1 MGNYFYDMLP
11 ASEMEQLHY
20 IPTIPEF
27 LAWIEEKYAEL
38 PALSDGTEKYTYK
51 QMCGRI
57 ARRRTAIA
65 ALGLEKGSKIAIFD
79 RNSVDAIE
87 LFLAVTSAGM
97 VVINLPAQLPE
108 PAVIGSCRRFDVK
121 AIFVRDEF
129 KPLCGQLEGFG
140 IKVLPAS
147 TIADEPTPCAKLD
160 KEDTAA
166 IFFTGGTTG
175 APKGAVLPH
184 RALMR
189 GSFNGIFMPGSVLGN
204 QRSICMLPL
213 SHIFGLVRGMMSFL
227 YTGAEIYACEDM
239 KAMIGKLP
247 VIRPTC
253 LVLVPGICD
262 ILNGLT
268 KLYGPQFLGGE
279 LKVIIA
285 GAANVPPRL
294 ISEFDKIGIRLLGGY
309 GMTEGANLT
318 SGNSDVLT
326 HPTSVGKIYPEQ
338 EAKVV
343 DGELWVRGD
352 NVFTGYYKDEENT
365 KATLTE
371 DGWLRTGD
379 LVRFDED
386 GYLYIVGRIKNLII
400 LANGENVSP
409 ESVEE
414 PFYAYNFIKDV
425 LVTESEINGQPCIA
439 IEILP
444 QLQAFANTPWEQV
457 EALMEKTVAE
467 VNNTLPTTHR
477 ISKITVRK
485 DDFKRTGSMKVSRNQ
500 N

>member
-1 MGNYFYDMLP
+1 MYMDRYFYDMVP
-11 ASEMEQLHY
+11 ASELEQLRY

-27 LAWIEEKYAEL
+27 LGWIEEKYADL
-38 PALSDGTEKYTYK
+38 PALSDTVNKYSYK
-51 QMCGRI
+51 QLCERV
-57 ARRRTAIA
+57 ARRRTSIA

-79 RNSVDAIE
+79 RNSIDAIE

-108 PAVIGSCRRFDVK
+108 PAVVGSCRKFDVK

-129 KPLCGQLEGFG
+129 KPLCSQLESFG
-140 IKVLPAS
+140 VKVLPAS
-147 TIADEPTPCAKLD
+147 TIADDPTPSADVD
-160 KEDTAA
+160 KEDIAA

-184 RALMR
+184 RAIMR
-189 GSFNGIFMPGSVLGN
+189 GSLNGCYMPGSILGN
-204 QRSICMLPL
+204 QRSVCILPL

-227 YTGAEIYACEDM
+227 YSGAEIYTCEDM
-239 KAMIGKLP
+239 KATIGKLP

-262 ILNGLT
+262 IINGLT

-294 ISEFDKIGIRLLGGY
+294 ISEFDKMGIRLFGGY
-309 GMTEGANLT
+309 GLTEGANLT
-318 SGNSDVLT
+318 SGNIDVLT
-326 HPTSVGKIYPEQ
+326 RPTSVGKIYPGQ
-338 EAKVV
+338 ETKVV

-352 NVFTGYYKDEENT
+352 NVFFGYYKDEEST
-365 KATLTE
+365 KAALTA

-409 ESVEE
+409 ESIEE
-414 PFYAYNFIKDV
+414 PFYTYNFIKDV
-425 LVTESEINGQPCIA
+425 LVSESEINGQPCIS

-444 QLQAFANTPWEQV
+444 QLQAFADTPWEEV
-457 EALMEKTVAE
+457 EALMDKTVAE
-467 VNNTLPTTHR
+467 VNETLPSTHR
-477 ISKITVRK
+477 ISKVVVRK
-485 DDFKRTGSMKVSRNQ
+485 EDFKRTGSMKVSRQ
-500 N
+500 

>member
-1 MGNYFYDMLP
+1 MANYFYDMVP
-11 ASEMEQLHY
+11 ASEMEQLRY
-20 IPTIPEF
+20 IPTVPEF
-27 LAWIEEKYAEL
+27 LGWIEEKYADL
-38 PALSDGTEKYTYK
+38 PALNDTVNRYTYK
-51 QMCGRI
+51 QLCERV
-57 ARRRTAIA
+57 ARRRTSIA

-79 RNSVDAIE
+79 RNSIDAIE
-87 LFLAVTSAGM
+87 LFLAVTSSGM

-108 PAVIGSCRRFDVK
+108 PAVVGSCRKFGVK

-140 IKVLPAS
+140 VKVLPAA
-147 TIADEPTPCAKLD
+147 TIADEATPATPVD
-160 KEDTAA
+160 KNDTAA

-189 GSFNGIFMPGSVLGN
+189 GSFNGCFMPTSILGN
-204 QRSICMLPL
+204 QRSICILPL
-213 SHIFGLVRGMMSFL
+213 SHIFGLVRSMMSFL
-227 YTGAEIYACEDM
+227 YTGAEMYTCEDM
-239 KAMIGKLP
+239 KATIGKLP

-279 LKVIIA
+279 LKIIIA

-294 ISEFDKIGIRLLGGY
+294 ISEFDKIGVQLLGGY

-318 SGNSDVLT
+318 SGNIDVKT
-326 HPTSVGKIYPEQ
+326 RPTSVGKIYPEQ
-338 EAKVV
+338 ETKVV
-343 DGELWVRGD
+343 DGELWIRGD
-352 NVFTGYYKDEENT
+352 NVFTGYYGDEAST
-365 KATLTE
+365 KAALTE
-371 DGWLRTGD
+371 DGWLKTGD

-409 ESVEE
+409 ESIEE
-414 PFYAYNFIKDV
+414 PFYAYNYIKDA

-444 QLQAFANTPWEQV
+444 QMQAFADTPWEQV
-457 EALMEKTVAE
+457 EALMNKAVAE
-467 VNNTLPTTHR
+467 VNATLPTTHR
-477 ISKITVRK
+477 ISKVTVRK
-485 DDFKRTGSMKVSRNQ
+485 EDFKRTGSMKVARN
-500 N
+500 